1 MARLLSRH
9 ALLFIEGQIVSKAK
23 ILAVL
28 VMVMTVNVTAI
39 FAEEVRVY
47 NWSDYIADSVIKDF
61 EQETGINVIYDVYD
75 SNEVLEG
82 KLLAGRTGY
91 DVVGP
96 SIEYLGRQI
105 MAGVYQKLD
114 LNQLTNHKSLD
125 KAMMTKLSTMD
136 PDNQYAIPYLWGTT
150 GIGYNQDHAIEIM
163 GDEFQM
169 DTFDVLFDPAIIS
182 KFEKCGIAF
191 LDAPSEAF
199 KAALHYVGKDPNT
212 KNPND
217 YKNDAFKV
225 LKSVRPYIKYF
236 HSSKYINDLANG
248 DICLVFGWNGDI
260 LQAADR
266 AQESGNGVK
275 IIYKIPSEGAQFWF
289 DMMAIPKDAPN
300 TENAHTFINYILRP
314 EVMARISNKVKFANA
329 NIDSKSMINI
339 EITQNPSIY
348 PPDDIMKK
356 LFLAE
361 IAGPKIDRI
370 MTRQWINIK
379 NKN

>member
-125 KAMMTKLSTMD
+125 CT
-136 PDNQYAIPYLWGTT
+136 Q
-150 GIGYNQDHAIEIM
+150 
-163 GDEFQM
+163 FQ
-169 DTFDVLFDPAIIS
+169 
-182 KFEKCGIAF
+182 
-191 LDAPSEAF
+191 
-199 KAALHYVGKDPNT
+199 
-212 KNPND
+212 
-217 YKNDAFKV
+217 
-225 LKSVRPYIKYF
+225 
-236 HSSKYINDLANG
+236 
-248 DICLVFGWNGDI
+248 
-260 LQAADR
+260 
-266 AQESGNGVK
+266 
-275 IIYKIPSEGAQFWF
+275 
-289 DMMAIPKDAPN
+289 
-300 TENAHTFINYILRP
+300 
-314 EVMARISNKVKFANA
+314 
-329 NIDSKSMINI
+329 
-339 EITQNPSIY
+339 
-348 PPDDIMKK
+348 
-356 LFLAE
+356 
-361 IAGPKIDRI
+361 
-370 MTRQWINIK
+370 
-379 NKN
+379 

>member
-1 MARLLSRH
+1 MIPLKT
-9 ALLFIEGQIVSKAK
+9 LFVVT
-23 ILAVL
+23 LFL
-28 VMVMTVNVTAI
+28 TVNSFVI
-39 FAEEVRVY
+39 LAEEVRVY
-47 NWSDYIADSVIKDF
+47 NWSDYIADSVIEDF
-61 EQETGINVIYDVYD
+61 EEETGINVIYDVFD
-75 SNEVLEG
+75 SNEILEG
-82 KLLAGRTGY
+82 KLLAGNTGY

-105 MAGVYQKLD
+105 IAGIYQPLD
-114 LNQLTNHKSLD
+114 LNQLSNYKSLD
-125 KAMMTKLSTMD
+125 PDMLAKLSKMD

-150 GIGYNQDHAIEIM
+150 GIGYNKDKAIEIM
-163 GDEFQM
+163 GEGFEM
-169 DTFDVLFDPAIIS
+169 ATFDVIFDPEIIS
-182 KFEKCGIAF
+182 QFEKCGVAF
-191 LDAPSEAF
+191 LDAPSETF
-199 KAALHYVGKDPNT
+199 KAALFYSGLNPNT

-217 YKNDAFKV
+217 YKGKAFNI

-260 LQAADR
+260 LQAGDR
-266 AQESGNGVK
+266 ALESGNGVN
-275 IIYKIPSEGAQFWF
+275 ISYAIPIEGAQFWF
-289 DMMAIPKDAPN
+289 DMMAIPTDAPN
-300 TENAHTFINYILRP
+300 SDNAHAFLNYIMKP

-329 NIDSKSMINI
+329 NKDSKPMINK
-339 EITQNPSIY
+339 EIINNTGIY
-348 PPDDIMKK
+348 PPDDVMNK

>member
-1 MARLLSRH
+1 MAGFLFRY
-9 ALLFIEGQIVSKAK
+9 ALLFFKGQTVISLKKVFVVTLFLTVKSFV
-23 ILAVL
+23 IL
-28 VMVMTVNVTAI
+28 
-39 FAEEVRVY
+39 AEEVRVY
-47 NWSDYIADSVIKDF
+47 NWSDYIADSVIEDF
-61 EQETGINVIYDVYD
+61 EEETGINVIYDVFD
-75 SNEVLEG
+75 SNEILEG
-82 KLLAGRTGY
+82 KLLAGNTGY

-105 MAGVYQKLD
+105 IAGIYQPLD
-114 LNQLTNHKSLD
+114 LNQLSNYKSLD
-125 KAMMTKLSTMD
+125 PDMLAKLSKMD

-150 GIGYNQDHAIEIM
+150 GIGYNKDKAIEIM
-163 GDEFQM
+163 GEGFEM
-169 DTFDVLFDPAIIS
+169 ATFDVIFDPEIIS
-182 KFEKCGIAF
+182 QFEKCGVAF
-191 LDAPSEAF
+191 LDAPSETF
-199 KAALHYVGKDPNT
+199 KAALFYGGLNPNT

-217 YKNDAFKV
+217 YKGKAFNI

-260 LQAADR
+260 LQAGDR
-266 AQESGNGVK
+266 ALESGNGVN
-275 IIYKIPSEGAQFWF
+275 ISYAIPIEGAQFWF
-289 DMMAIPKDAPN
+289 DMMAIPTDAPN
-300 TENAHTFINYILRP
+300 SDNAHAFLNYIMKP

-329 NIDSKSMINI
+329 NKDSKPMINK
-339 EITQNPSIY
+339 EIINNTGIY
-348 PPDDIMKK
+348 PPDDVMNK